1 VIVDGGRTILGN
13 NRAATRRVLRTTEGV
28 EFAMTTDQMRL
39 VQESFAQVAPI
50 AETAA
55 ALFYGRLFELDPQLR
70 HLFRG
75 DMRDQGR
82 KLMQTLAVAVHG
94 LGELDAL
101 VPAVQALGRRHAGY
115 GVTSAHYATVAAALL
130 WTLEQ
135 GLGSAFTA
143 DVRVAWVELYGVL
156 ANTMQQASGE
166 AQLSV
171 AKR

>member
-1 VIVDGGRTILGN
+1 MIVDGGLTILGN
-13 NRAATRRVLRTTEGV
+13 SRAATRRVLRITEGV

-39 VQESFAQVAPI
+39 VRESFAQVAPI

-82 KLMQTLAVAVHG
+82 KLMQTLAVAVRA

-135 GLGSAFTA
+135 GLGTAFTA
-143 DVRVAWVELYGVL
+143 DVREAWVEVYGVL
-156 ANTMQQASGE
+156 ANTMQRASDE

>member
-1 VIVDGGRTILGN
+1 MIVDGGLTILGN
-13 NRAATRRVLRTTEGV
+13 SGAATRRVLRITEGV

-82 KLMQTLAVAVHG
+82 KLMQTLAVAVRA

-135 GLGSAFTA
+135 GLGTAFTA
-143 DVRVAWVELYGVL
+143 DVREAWVEVYGVL
-156 ANTMQQASGE
+156 ANTMQQASDE

-171 AKR
+171 AKH